1 MGTDIEREIIAII
14 AEVSGAEESEI
25 KPETDFVKDLEID
38 SIKAIEITVA
48 VEKKFKVSVRDED
61 VPKIMNLQQAV
72 NLVTRLLEQKNAEP
86 FKK

>member
-1 MGTDIEREIIAII
+1 MENNIEKEIIAII
-14 AEVSGAEESEI
+14 ADVSGADEAEI

-61 VPKIMNLQQAV
+61 VPKIMTLQQAV
-72 NLVTRLLEQKNAEP
+72 NLVTQLLEQKNAEH